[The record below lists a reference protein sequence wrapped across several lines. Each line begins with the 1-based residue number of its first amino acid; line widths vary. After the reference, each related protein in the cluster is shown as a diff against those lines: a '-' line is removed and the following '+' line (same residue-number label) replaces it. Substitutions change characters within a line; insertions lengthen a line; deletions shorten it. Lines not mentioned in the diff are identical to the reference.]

1 MTQVEVKNLW
11 MNWEKQFEITKF
23 NLHYNS
29 NPIMMESDLSNIYVI
44 M

>member
-29 NPIMMESDLSNIYVI
+29 NPIVMEKIVHTLWVVT
-44 M
+44 